1 MEVAMSVRARGP
13 APVLQTANAAGSRLE
28 AVLAAGMARMA
39 LVPTDGLKRGA
50 SDITPADAELAFPLG
65 EQLEKVEQEKEA
77 RDASVG
83 YFTKKPQAFMQLLV
97 DEMVKQENTLS
108 IKDEDILQRVERI
121 AKAIRRAYPGM
132 RRLDHETLLKKIHE
146 YRLQK
151 LPDREVDW
159 KNKKT
164 PVVRKLAAQAG
175 ITPEELDAFL
185 ENPRVD
191 VDDPSAA
198 SQKELQ
204 ALLKELDE
212 EVVAG
217 YPVWVTRGPLAADP
231 PYPKTVIRIEGGK
244 KFITN
249 EALEYVYW
257 NVMQPERM
265 NKEEMLT
272 VLSMNK
278 EKLNEKIYWMRSK
291 LGKLGIKV
299 PNLIKPENATLKL
312 NKAKQVADAAT
323 DEELVAAVDAMVER
337 WKQTDELL
345 LTAAD
350 RNQDIKDLAAK
361 LTVFQNTI
369 YMDLAKRHP
378 YYARGKDI
386 RELLKEQVVIS

>member
-1 MEVAMSVRARGP
+1 MSVRARGP

-50 SDITPADAELAFPLG
+50 SDITSDDAGLAFPLG
-65 EQLEKVEQEKEA
+65 EQLNTVMQEKEA
-77 RDASVG
+77 RDANIG
-83 YFTKKPQAFMQLLV
+83 YFTKVPQALMKLLV
-97 DEMVKQENTLS
+97 DELVEQEKTLS

-121 AKAIRRAYPGM
+121 VKAIRRAYPGM
-132 RRLDHETLLKKIHE
+132 NRLWDNTLRKKIHE

-151 LPDREVDW
+151 LPDRVVDW

-164 PVVRKLAAQAG
+164 PIVRKLAAQAG

-185 ENPRVD
+185 EEPQVD
-191 VDDPSAA
+191 YDDPSADA
-198 SQKELQ
+198 QKELQ
-204 ALLKELDE
+204 DLLKELDE

-217 YPVWVTRGPLAADP
+217 DPEWVTRGPLAADP
-231 PYPKTVIRIEGGK
+231 PYPKTVYAVEGK
-244 KFITN
+244 KKFLTIP
-249 EALEYVYW
+249 ALEYVYW

-265 NKEEMLT
+265 DKEEMMR

-278 EKLNEKIYWMRSK
+278 QKLGDKIYWMRHK
-291 LGKLGIKV
+291 LIVEVGIEV
-299 PNLIKPENATLKL
+299 PDLAKPENATRKL
-312 NKAKQVADAAT
+312 NKAKQVAAAAT

-350 RNQDIKDLAAK
+350 RRQAVKDLAEE
-361 LTVFQNTI
+361 LTVSQI
-369 YMDLAKRHP
+369 SIWKDLARRHRH
-378 YYARGKDI
+378 YARNKDI
-386 RELLKEQVVIS
+386 EKLLKG